1 MKDSI
6 LLRESSKIEPQ
17 GRWFGHLLTLLFLL
31 CSYGVTAAQ
40 DHSASDGAKIG
51 LELNKLSNLDNACEL
66 TFLVKNQM
74 TTRVEKL
81 ALEFAFLD
89 NNGQL
94 SKLVSLN
101 FGRLVPGRPKITQFG
116 LPGIGCESISQVF
129 INSATECVGI
139 PGEDCIGMIARF
151 NKTSVEF

>member
-1 MKDSI
+1 MKDRL
-6 LLRESSKIEPQ
+6 LLRKLSKTKSQ
-17 GRWFGHLLTLLFLL
+17 GRWLSHLLSALFLL
-31 CSYGVTAAQ
+31 CFYGSAHAQ
-40 DHSASDGAKIG
+40 DHSAPDGAKIG
-51 LELNKLSNLDNACEL
+51 LELNKLSTLDSACEL

-101 FGRLVPGRPKITQFG
+101 FGALVPGRPKITQFG
-116 LPGIGCESISQVF
+116 LPGIGCENISQVF